1 MATVTAVWDVLG
13 VTMAKITVSVPL
25 SLVATARRAVKEGR
39 AKSVGAYVAAA
50 LEEKAKADDLKGM
63 LDEMLAET
71 GGPMTVE
78 ERREAERMLGHRPRR
93 KRQRAA

>member
-1 MATVTAVWDVLG
+1 M
-13 VTMAKITVSVPL
+13 TMAKIAVSVP
-25 SLVATARRAVKEGR
+25 LVATARRAVKEGR
-39 AKSVGAYVAAA
+39 AKSVSAYVTVA

-71 GGPMTVE
+71 GGPMTAE